1 MAVLICPFTVS
12 GFSLK
17 IGKYPCV
24 AAQVR
29 ISKFPE
35 LFKTLNFSI
44 KFPEQFCQYKY
55 LSLRFFIK
63 NAEAFFSFCGISLKK
78 SFLVL
83 IQLGKVSCICLL
95 SKSDNNVGDRLI
107 VSFVFRGFS
116 FLEDSIA

>member
-1 MAVLICPFTVS
+1 MAVLICPLTVS

-44 KFPEQFCQYKY
+44 KFPEHFCQYKY
-55 LSLRFFIK
+55 LSLRFLFK
-63 NAEAFFSFCGISLKK
+63 NAEAFFSFGESSFKK
-78 SFLVL
+78 SLLVL
-83 IQLGKVSCICLL
+83 IQLGNVS
-95 SKSDNNVGDRLI
+95 
-107 VSFVFRGFS
+107 
-116 FLEDSIA
+116 